1 MLPAGTLRLVN
12 LLNLAFTMTPL
23 LPLLVSLFL
32 RLMDQ
37 QDQWHNLPGV
47 LDLLVLDKMLGIR
60 MLVVWLFMVLLVMV
74 LLVVNK
80 LLDQLL
86 DQPHQ
91 LIDMLLGMH
100 LVMLMLL
107 DKLILVV
114 LVLDL

>member
-1 MLPAGTLRLVN
+1 MVL
-12 LLNLAFTMTPL
+12 
-23 LPLLVSLFL
+23 
-32 RLMDQ
+32 DQ

-60 MLVVWLFMVLLVMV
+60 MLVVLLLMVLLVMV
-74 LLVVNK
+74 LLPVDK

-107 DKLILVV
+107 DKRHTGGAGTGSSNY
-114 LVLDL
+114 

>member
-1 MLPAGTLRLVN
+1 MNP
-12 LLNLAFTMTPL
+12 LAPTIL
-23 LPLLVSLFL
+23 WLSLKL
-32 RLMDQ
+32 YGQ

-47 LDLLVLDKMLGIR
+47 LDLLVLDKMQGIR
-60 MLVVWLFMVLLVMV
+60 MLVVLLLMVILVMV
-74 LLVVNK
+74 LLPVDK

-107 DKLILVV
+107 DKRHILGGQAV
-114 LVLDL
+114 LALTL